1 MEIEISTLADYAA
14 DYGNGKLIVSGTFD
28 TIFGQT
34 FPLVHP
40 SCSLA
45 LRIRISNSEVGEHSF
60 EIRPAGFSN
69 VQPFIGNLSV
79 KKSPYA
85 DHSTINL
92 VVNLKDLKFDKTGR
106 YSFEFHFDNEF
117 RSGLNLYVVKNIASQ
132 ITPNNN

>member
-1 MEIEISTLADYAA
+1 MEIEIFTLADYAA

-28 TIFGQT
+28 TIFGQS

-45 LRIRISNSEVGEHSF
+45 LRIRIANSEAGDHTF
-60 EIRPAGFSN
+60 EIQSTGLSN
-69 VQPFIGNLSV
+69 VQPFKGNFSV
-79 KKSPYA
+79 KKNPNA

-92 VVNLKDLKFDKTGR
+92 VVNFNNLKFDKPGR

-117 RSGLNLYVVKNIASQ
+117 RSGLNLYVVRNVANQ
-132 ITPNNN
+132 PTPSNN

>member
-1 MEIEISTLADYAA
+1 MEIEIFTLADYAA

-45 LRIRISNSEVGEHSF
+45 LRIRIANSEIGEHTF
-60 EIRPAGFSN
+60 EIRPAGLSN

-79 KKSPYA
+79 KKNPNA

-92 VVNLKDLKFDKTGR
+92 VVNLNNLKFDKPGR
-106 YSFEFHFDNEF
+106 YSFEFYFDNEF
-117 RSGLNLYVVKNIASQ
+117 RSGLNLYVVKNVASQ
-132 ITPNNN
+132 TIPSNN